1 MIEIPNFQQE
11 DAGLYECITE
21 NSRGKNIARGRLTY
35 YGRKLSPPL
44 LLSFPCEIKTTLGYF
59 WVCSFCS
66 KHLCLKIRG
75 IHLRNGDLLHQVFA

>member
-35 YGRKLSPPL
+35 YGKKLLPL
-44 LLSFPCEIKTTLGYF
+44 QHKSVI
-59 WVCSFCS
+59 
-66 KHLCLKIRG
+66 CLWQAVGAHFNIM
-75 IHLRNGDLLHQVFA
+75 L